1 MSETATTGAMAGKQ
15 RRLLAGATGAMA
27 VMAATAGRA
36 GKAAAVTTAATAAM
50 AARACNDW
58 EGSNGGHGG
67 SDGGDGSNKKDW
79 CCKTHAPA
87 SKIQIQHLA
96 KIAVHVNE
104 SCCQ

>member
-1 MSETATTGAMAGKQ
+1 MSKAATTGAMAGKQ
-15 RRLLAGATGAMA
+15 RRLFAVARGATA
-27 VMAATAGRA
+27 VAAATAGRA
-36 GKAAAVTTAATAAM
+36 GKAAAVTTAVTAAM

-67 SDGGDGSNKKDW
+67 CDGGDGSNKKDW